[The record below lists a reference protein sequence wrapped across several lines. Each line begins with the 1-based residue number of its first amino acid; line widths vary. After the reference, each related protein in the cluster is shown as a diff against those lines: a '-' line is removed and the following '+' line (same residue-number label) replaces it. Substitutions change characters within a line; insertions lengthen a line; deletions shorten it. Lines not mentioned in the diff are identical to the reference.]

1 MHLAYTK
8 EQQELSDELRAYF
21 AQLITDDVRAELKL
35 EGGEMFRKILMQMG
49 QDGWLGLGWPE
60 EYGGQGRPPTD
71 QFIFFDEAQRA
82 QAPIPFVTL
91 NTVGP
96 TLIEFGS
103 DEQKAE
109 FLPRILAGEIT
120 FAIGYTEPESGTDLA
135 SLQTKAVRD
144 GDEWVINGQKIYTSG
159 ADDAD
164 HVWLAC
170 RTNTEVKK
178 HKGISLII
186 VPTSTEGFS
195 WTPLVTVGGVSTTS
209 TFYDDVRVP
218 YGNLVN
224 EENEGWRLIT
234 TQLNHERIG
243 LAALSAFAFR
253 VYDEVV
259 DWAATT
265 PASPDGDPAAPN
277 AAMIDRSWVQTELA
291 ACHAELE
298 AMKLMN
304 WQLASAVAAGTLKP
318 ADTSAV
324 KVFGTESLVRIYHR
338 LQGIVGPVGYVDP
351 ASSGAVLAGRL
362 ELASRRAQI
371 NTFGGGVN
379 EIQREIVAWMG
390 LGLSRA
396 SR

>member
-1 MHLAYTK
+1 MHLAYTP
-8 EQQELSDELRAYF
+8 EQQALSDELRAYF
-21 AQLITDDVRAELKL
+21 ADLMTEEVRATIKA
-35 EGGEMFRKILMQMG
+35 EGGPMFRQVLKQMG
-49 QDGWLGLGWPE
+49 ADGWLGLGWPK

-103 DEQKAE
+103 EEQKAE
-109 FLPRILAGEIT
+109 YLPRILAGEIT

-135 SLQTKAVRD
+135 SLQTKAERD
-144 GDEWVINGQKIYTSG
+144 GDEWIINGQKIFTSG

-164 HVWLAC
+164 YVWLAC

-178 HKGISLII
+178 HKGISVLI
-186 VPTSTEGFS
+186 VPTDTPGFS
-195 WTPLVTVGGVSTTS
+195 VTPLVTVGGVSTTS

-218 YGNLVN
+218 YGNLVFG
-224 EENEGWRLIT
+224 EDEGWKLIT

-243 LAALSAFAFR
+243 LAAVSAFAFR

-259 DWAATT
+259 EWAAST
-265 PASPDGDPAAPN
+265 PANPDDPDGATLVDEP
-277 AAMIDRSWVQTELA
+277 WVQTELA
-291 ACHAELE
+291 QCHAELE

-304 WQLASAVAAGTLKP
+304 WQLASAVAAGNLKP
-318 ADTSAV
+318 ADASAV
-324 KVFGTESLVRIYHR
+324 KVYGTETLIRIYHR
-338 LQGIVGPVGYVDP
+338 LQGIVGPVGHLHP
-351 ASSGAVLAGRL
+351 KEPGAILWGRL
-362 ELASRRAQI
+362 EQASRRAQI

-390 LGLSRA
+390 LGLTRTSR
-396 SR
+396 